1 MAVVSS
7 IVAGSLAMGSM
18 AASGAAAIGA
28 SAGIAS
34 GIGAATSIGAS
45 LGAYGAIGYGL
56 SEGLDSVKDMLSP
69 DIPEPPKP
77 EAQTMAGDEGIR
89 RGEIKRQS
97 KKRELKS
104 LYLTR
109 GQNRQPTLGEMKQT
123 LG

>member
-1 MAVVSS
+1 MGD
-7 IVAGSLAMGSM
+7 AGKYLAG
-18 AASGAAAIGA
+18 GA
-28 SAGIAS
+28 
-34 GIGAATSIGAS
+34 
-45 LGAYGAIGYGL
+45 LGGWMLGEI
-56 SEGLDSVKDMLSP
+56 SDMLTP
-69 DIPEPPKP
+69 EFPEPPTP

-109 GQNRQPTLGEMKQT
+109 GQSRAPTLGEMKQT

>member
-1 MAVVSS
+1 MAAMTTAA
-7 IVAGSLAMGSM
+7 IVAGT
-18 AASGAAAIGA
+18 AAI
-28 SAGIAS
+28 AGE
-34 GIGAATSIGAS
+34 ATGQ
-45 LGAYGAIGYGL
+45 GWDYGL
-56 SEGLDSVKDMLSP
+56 GEGIKNIFRLP
-69 DIPEPPKP
+69 EIPEPPKP

>member
-1 MAVVSS
+1 MGDLANFLDDNTPISWVSEEDPFTRFT
-7 IVAGSLAMGSM
+7 SLGW
-18 AASGAAAIGA
+18 GHEDNVL
-28 SAGIAS
+28 
-34 GIGAATSIGAS
+34 TDTVKSIGDVFQ
-45 LGAYGAIGYGL
+45 GP
-56 SEGLDSVKDMLSP
+56 E
-69 DIPEPPKP
+69 IPEPPKP

-109 GQNRQPTLGEMKQT
+109 GQSRAPTLGEMKQT

>member
-1 MAVVSS
+1 MGDSAKFSTGSDYLDVALVAPALWNVS
-7 IVAGSLAMGSM
+7 M
-18 AASGAAAIGA
+18 
-28 SAGIAS
+28 
-34 GIGAATSIGAS
+34 
-45 LGAYGAIGYGL
+45 GAIQ
-56 SEGLDSVKDMLSP
+56 SIK
-69 DIPEPPKP
+69 DIPDTFKPPDLPDQPEP
-77 EAQTMAGDEGIR
+77 EAPTLAGDEGIR

>member
-1 MAVVSS
+1 MGDTASFLDDNTPIGWVSEQ
-7 IVAGSLAMGSM
+7 IGIEDPFTRFTPLGWGHEDNVTTDFFRSL
-18 AASGAAAIGA
+18 
-28 SAGIAS
+28 
-34 GIGAATSIGAS
+34 TPE
-45 LGAYGAIGYGL
+45 L
-56 SEGLDSVKDMLSP
+56 
-69 DIPEPPKP
+69 PEPPKP

-97 KKRELKS
+97 KKRELGA